1 MSEWWTYTL
10 SDFLL
15 FSPRTYYRLFELY
28 NADIWPAQ
36 IVTLALGVAAVGLL
50 RHPRAGQGRIVA
62 AILAGCWLWVA
73 WAFHWRHYATINW
86 AATYFAGA
94 FALEALFLI
103 VIGVVRNDL
112 SFGSTSSAPHRI
124 GCAVVLF
131 ALAVQPL
138 VGPLVGQGM
147 DASRSVRRGAG
158 SYRGRDA
165 GLSARGPRTH
175 GVDGLADPGP
185 LVRTEW
191 RGPVDDGL
199 AGCVRRAGGCASGGD
214 DCLEGE
220 VSHRVSA
227 SVMPRHGHGV
237 MPPFVARRRY

>member
-1 MSEWWTYTL
+1 MFEWWTYTL

-112 SFGSTSSAPHRI
+112 SFESTSSTQHRI
-124 GCAVVLF
+124 GCAVMLF

-138 VGPLVGQGM
+138 IGPLAG
-147 DASRSVRRGAG
+147 RGWTQVEIFGAAPDPTAVATLG
-158 SYRGRDA
+158 FLLAARGRTAWMVWLIPILWCTLSGVVLWTMDSPDA
-165 GLSARGPRTH
+165 FVVPAAALLAVTIAWRAKSRT
-175 GVDGLADPGP
+175 G
-185 LVRTEW
+185 
-191 RGPVDDGL
+191 
-199 AGCVRRAGGCASGGD
+199 
-214 DCLEGE
+214 
-220 VSHRVSA
+220 
-227 SVMPRHGHGV
+227 
-237 MPPFVARRRY
+237 